1 MWSSV
6 SKRTRNY
13 RRHSPSSQ
21 REDDQPRAPRAGR
34 KQSGLPPPAPASC
47 WPTTLSRAVQ
57 RAEPNEQQGHSPAE
71 LPLPSHPRIY
81 RDENTPHGV
90 VCTNRGTASYP
101 LSISPTPAI
110 QSIYADFFALAS
122 AACAGDHQLGLPQED
137 GRTHLHDPA
146 PLLLQQH
153 NLKPLEIA
161 RAPPLLNRLA
171 ADRPG
176 TLLPLGENVRS
187 GEDLGDRRRSG
198 RAGELGED
206 EGGEHEAAV
215 GEGLAGDAG
224 EGAFDE
230 GLQGEGIEGQCLRCR
245 GSGCSQWGVVGRW
258 LKRCG

>member
-1 MWSSV
+1 MRNLADDVELRCGAACPRERGITGDIPQAVRERMTSRGLLEQAE
-6 SKRTRNY
+6 SKAGS
-13 RRHSPSSQ
+13 HH
-21 REDDQPRAPRAGR
+21 QP
-34 KQSGLPPPAPASC
+34 PPPAGRRLYPA
-47 WPTTLSRAVQ
+47 Q
-57 RAEPNEQQGHSPAE
+57 YNEQSRTSSRDTPQQSSPSLVTHEYTETKTPLTAWFAPIEE
-71 LPLPSHPRIY
+71 LLPIP
-81 RDENTPHGV
+81 
-90 VCTNRGTASYP
+90 
-101 LSISPTPAI
+101 SPSPAI

-206 EGGEHEAAV
+206 EGG
-215 GEGLAGDAG
+215 
-224 EGAFDE
+224 
-230 GLQGEGIEGQCLRCR
+230 
-245 GSGCSQWGVVGRW
+245 
-258 LKRCG
+258 